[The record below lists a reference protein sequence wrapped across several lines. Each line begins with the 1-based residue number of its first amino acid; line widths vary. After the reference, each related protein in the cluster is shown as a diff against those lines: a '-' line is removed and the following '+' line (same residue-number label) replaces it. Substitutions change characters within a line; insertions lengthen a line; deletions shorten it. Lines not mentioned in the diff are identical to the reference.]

1 MNSIKEADCPTCDS
15 NRIKLEEIEN
25 QGFIKTYIFKCKPRF
40 ECLECDTLFSPDGI
54 EEKAIQEHI
63 ETAVQSC
70 DTNKDTD
77 SIYSINTKA
86 KLLFG
91 VLASITLVQWVL
103 LWNTL

>member
-1 MNSIKEADCPTCDS
+1 MNSIKEAHCPTCDS

-25 QGFIKTYIFKCKPRF
+25 QGFIKTYIFKSKPRF

-54 EEKAIQEHI
+54 EEKAI
-63 ETAVQSC
+63 VQSC
-70 DTNKDTD
+70 DTNKNMG
-77 SIYSINTKA
+77 SIYSINIKA